1 MKPVLIRFLYTN
13 IGRGHPFYLDGIIE
27 ALVRR
32 GSIGIVRGEKDVF
45 EVSTGLSN
53 LAWRVARAVY
63 RGGASGGLLGTAYNR
78 LRSARDYNR
87 RGLVQKLMGRSL
99 RRRYIEDSSPLVV
112 AHPILVAELAGKER
126 FIYQHGENVVPD
138 EALVMGADTVCVPSK
153 EAADRFAD
161 GGYSRSALFVSGLCI
176 EPALVKQ
183 AGDAYS
189 QRIACLGSTEPPAG
203 AFFSS
208 GAEPR
213 RHVDTLAAAAL
224 SAVKS
229 GCKALVFAQQGGRLA
244 SVVVRSCF
252 KRNISFE
259 IVDSR
264 SSFTEELPA
273 LALVMFNS
281 RREESILTARLFPW
295 FDYFVAPSHERTN
308 WALGL
313 GLPMFIIGP
322 EIGSFAP
329 LNRDLLLAA
338 GVAQRLEAPTPARS
352 FGERLRALRDDG
364 SLMRMTR
371 AGWDRQPIN
380 GFEKIAKLLVGR
392 FAPKA

>member
-1 MKPVLIRFLYTN
+1 
-13 IGRGHPFYLDGIIE
+13 
-27 ALVRR
+27 
-32 GSIGIVRGEKDVF
+32 
-45 EVSTGLSN
+45 
-53 LAWRVARAVY
+53 
-63 RGGASGGLLGTAYNR
+63 
-78 LRSARDYNR
+78 
-87 RGLVQKLMGRSL
+87 
-99 RRRYIEDSSPLVV
+99 
-112 AHPILVAELAGKER
+112 
-126 FIYQHGENVVPD
+126 
-138 EALVMGADTVCVPSK
+138 
-153 EAADRFAD
+153 
-161 GGYSRSALFVSGLCI
+161 
-176 EPALVKQ
+176 
-183 AGDAYS
+183 
-189 QRIACLGSTEPPAG
+189 
-203 AFFSS
+203 
-208 GAEPR
+208 
-213 RHVDTLAAAAL
+213 
-224 SAVKS
+224 
-229 GCKALVFAQQGGRLA
+229 
-244 SVVVRSCF
+244 VRSCF

>member
-1 MKPVLIRFLYTN
+1 VKPVPIRFLYTN

-32 GSIGIVRGEKDVF
+32 GSIGIVRGETDVF
-45 EVSTGLSN
+45 KVSTGLSN
-53 LAWRVARAVY
+53 LAWRAARAVY

-87 RGLVQKLMGRSL
+87 RGLVQRLMGRSL
-99 RRRYIEDSSPLVV
+99 RRRYIEDNSPLVV

-126 FIYQHGENVVPD
+126 LIYQHGENVVPD
-138 EALVMGADTVCVPSK
+138 EALVAGADTVCVPSE

-161 GGYSRSALFVSGLCI
+161 YGYSRSALFVSGLCI

-189 QRIACLGSTEPPAG
+189 ERIVRLDSAEPPAG

-213 RHVDTLAAAAL
+213 RHVDALAAAAL
-224 SAVKS
+224 SAVEA
-229 GCKALVFAQQGGRLA
+229 GGKALVFARQGGRLA
-244 SVVVRSCF
+244 SAVVRSCL

-259 IVDSR
+259 IGDSH
-264 SSFTEELPA
+264 SPFAGELPA
-273 LALVMFNS
+273 LVVVGFNS
-281 RREESILTARLFPW
+281 RREESIFTARLFPW
-295 FDYFVAPSHERTN
+295 FDYFAAPSHERTN

-313 GLPMFIIGP
+313 GLPMFIVGS

-338 GVAQRLEAPTPARS
+338 GVAQRIETLPMARS

-364 SLMRMTR
+364 SLMRMAQ
-371 AGWDRQPIN
+371 AGWQRRPID
-380 GFEKIAKLLVGR
+380 GFEQIAERLVSR
-392 FAPKA
+392 FAPNA